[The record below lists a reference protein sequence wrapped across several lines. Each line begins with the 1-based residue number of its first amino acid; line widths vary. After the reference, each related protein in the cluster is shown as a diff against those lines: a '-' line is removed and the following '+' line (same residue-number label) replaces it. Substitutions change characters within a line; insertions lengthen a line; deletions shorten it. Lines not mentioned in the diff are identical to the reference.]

1 MKQLDLDITSVQF
14 AALST
19 LLAHQQLEQSQLASL
34 IAYDKATIGGVITR
48 MEKKGWINRIQSDT
62 DKRAKL
68 VTLTPEGLSLL
79 TKLTPVVEGLQTVIL
94 QNLSPI
100 EQQSFMQLARKA
112 L

>member
-1 MKQLDLDITSVQF
+1 
-14 AALST
+14 
-19 LLAHQQLEQSQLASL
+19 
-34 IAYDKATIGGVITR
+34 